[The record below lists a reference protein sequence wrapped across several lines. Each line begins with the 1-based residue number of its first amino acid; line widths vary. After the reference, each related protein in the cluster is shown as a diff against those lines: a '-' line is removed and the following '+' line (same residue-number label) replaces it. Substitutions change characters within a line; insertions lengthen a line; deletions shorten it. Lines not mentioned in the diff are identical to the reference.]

1 MKVSNIF
8 KGDKVLWMVFFFLCL
23 ISIIEVFSAS
33 SGLTYKSQDYV
44 GPIIYHTGTIVFG
57 FIVAII
63 TVHIP
68 WRYFK
73 LMTPFLLLFSIVTLL
88 WVLLAGTKIGDAG
101 RWINLFGFTF
111 QPSEIA
117 KGSLVLAVAQIL
129 SIMQDEDGADPKAI
143 KYILV
148 LSIPIIFLIFLENF
162 STAALL
168 SIVIYL
174 MMILGRVPMRQI
186 GILTGI
192 GFGVALMGLA
202 FIWFAGHD
210 KEELERMEKQ
220 QKIEMVAGVKKE
232 KSFLDK
238 VFHRA
243 DTWKS
248 RLMKFADDKEV
259 APEDYDLDKDAQVA
273 HANIA
278 IASSNVL
285 GKGPGN
291 SEQRDFLAQ
300 AFSDFIFA
308 IIIEEMG
315 FVGSGLVVLL
325 YIFLLFRAARIAS
338 RCEYNF
344 PAFLVMGLGLLLVIQ
359 ALFNMMV
366 AVGLAPVTGQPL
378 PLISKGGTSTII
390 NCAYIGAMLSISR
403 ISKKP
408 QSENAVGT
416 VVPQPT
422 KQTILNSEKIH
433 EKLVCPREN

>member
-57 FIVAII
+57 FIVAIVI
-63 TVHIP
+63 VHIP

-168 SIVIYL
+168 SIVVYL
-174 MMILGRVPMRQI
+174 MMFLGRVPMKQI

-192 GFGVALMGLA
+192 GLGVVIMGLA

-210 KEELERMEKQ
+210 KDELERMEKQ

-408 QSENAVGT
+408 QTENAVET
-416 VVPQPT
+416 VVAATNKTDNP
-422 KQTILNSEKIH
+422 E
-433 EKLVCPREN
+433 

>member
-57 FIVAII
+57 FIVAIVI
-63 TVHIP
+63 VHIP

-168 SIVIYL
+168 SIVVYL
-174 MMILGRVPMRQI
+174 MMFLGRVPMKQI

-192 GFGVALMGLA
+192 GLGVMILGLA

-210 KEELERMEKQ
+210 KDELERMEKQ

-408 QSENAVGT
+408 QTENAVET
-416 VVPQPT
+416 VAAAT
-422 KQTILNSEKIH
+422 EKTDNP
-433 EKLVCPREN
+433 E

>member
-57 FIVAII
+57 FIVAIVI
-63 TVHIP
+63 VHIP

-168 SIVIYL
+168 TIVIYL
-174 MMILGRVPMRQI
+174 MMILGRVPMKQI
-186 GILTGI
+186 GALTG
-192 GFGVALMGLA
+192 GGLLLALIGLA

-408 QSENAVGT
+408 QTENAVET
-416 VVPQPT
+416 VAAAT
-422 KQTILNSEKIH
+422 EKTDNP
-433 EKLVCPREN
+433 E

>member
-57 FIVAII
+57 FIVAIVI
-63 TVHIP
+63 VHIP

-174 MMILGRVPMRQI
+174 MMILGRVPMKQI

-192 GFGVALMGLA
+192 GLGVMILGLA

-210 KEELERMEKQ
+210 KDELERMEKQ

-408 QSENAVGT
+408 QTENAVET
-416 VVPQPT
+416 VVAATNKTDNP
-422 KQTILNSEKIH
+422 E
-433 EKLVCPREN
+433 

>member
-359 ALFNMMV
+359 AMFNMMV

-408 QSENAVGT
+408 QTENAVET
-416 VVPQPT
+416 VAAAT
-422 KQTILNSEKIH
+422 EKTDNP
-433 EKLVCPREN
+433 E

>member
-57 FIVAII
+57 FIVAIVI
-63 TVHIP
+63 VHIP

-168 SIVIYL
+168 SIVVYL
-174 MMILGRVPMRQI
+174 MMFLGRVPMKQI

-192 GFGVALMGLA
+192 GLGVMILGLA

-210 KEELERMEKQ
+210 KDELERMEKQ

-408 QSENAVGT
+408 LTENAVET
-416 VVPQPT
+416 VVAATDKTDNP
-422 KQTILNSEKIH
+422 E
-433 EKLVCPREN
+433 

>member
-57 FIVAII
+57 FIVAIVI
-63 TVHIP
+63 VHIP

-168 SIVIYL
+168 SIVVYL
-174 MMILGRVPMRQI
+174 MMFLGRVPMKQI

-192 GFGVALMGLA
+192 GLGVMILGLA

-408 QSENAVGT
+408 QPENAVET
-416 VVPQPT
+416 VGAATDKTDNP
-422 KQTILNSEKIH
+422 E
-433 EKLVCPREN
+433 

>member
-57 FIVAII
+57 FIVAIVI
-63 TVHIP
+63 VHIP

-168 SIVIYL
+168 SIVVYL
-174 MMILGRVPMRQI
+174 MMFLGRVPMKQI

-192 GFGVALMGLA
+192 GLGVIIMGLA

-210 KEELERMEKQ
+210 KDELERMEKQ

-408 QSENAVGT
+408 QTENAVET
-416 VVPQPT
+416 VVAATDKTDNP
-422 KQTILNSEKIH
+422 E
-433 EKLVCPREN
+433 

>member
-57 FIVAII
+57 FIVAIVI
-63 TVHIP
+63 VHIP

-168 SIVIYL
+168 SIVVYL
-174 MMILGRVPMRQI
+174 MMFLGRVPMKQI

-192 GFGVALMGLA
+192 GLGVMILGLA

-232 KSFLDK
+232 KSFFDK

-408 QSENAVGT
+408 QTENAVE
-416 VVPQPT
+416 
-422 KQTILNSEKIH
+422 TIAAATDKTDNPE
-433 EKLVCPREN
+433 